1 MEEVIEVVETAQ
13 VFGMSIGQIL
23 ALLGAAIAVI
33 LSGMGSSKGVGL
45 AGETSAGVSTENP
58 EVSSKLLVLQLLP
71 ATQGIYGFLVG
82 VIVLINTNVL
92 GGAMKAVDLYQGLG
106 ILVSC
111 LPVAIVGYYSAIRQG
126 RVAASGMLLTGQRPE
141 MSGKAITMTVM
152 VETYAVFALL
162 VSFLMVNAI
171 NL

>member
-1 MEEVIEVVETAQ
+1 MT
-13 VFGMSIGQIL
+13 IGQIL
-23 ALLGAAIAVI
+23 ALVGAALAVI

-45 AGETSAGVSTENP
+45 AGETAAGVSRENP

-71 ATQGIYGFLVG
+71 ATQGIYGFLIG

-92 GGAMKAVDLYQGLG
+92 GGQMRDVTLLQG
-106 ILVSC
+106 ISYIVAC
-111 LPVAIVGYYSAIRQG
+111 LPVAIVGYYSAIRQAK
-126 RVAASGMLLTGQRPE
+126 VSAAGMLMTGQRPE
-141 MSGKAITMTVM
+141 MSGKGVTMAVM

-171 NL
+171 KL

>member
-1 MEEVIEVVETAQ
+1 
-13 VFGMSIGQIL
+13 MSLGQIL

-71 ATQGIYGFLVG
+71 ATQGIYGFLIG

-92 GGAMKAVDLYQGLG
+92 GGAMKDISTLSGLAY
-106 ILVSC
+106 LAAC
-111 LPVAIVGYYSAIRQG
+111 LPVAVVGYYSAIRQG

-171 NL
+171 H